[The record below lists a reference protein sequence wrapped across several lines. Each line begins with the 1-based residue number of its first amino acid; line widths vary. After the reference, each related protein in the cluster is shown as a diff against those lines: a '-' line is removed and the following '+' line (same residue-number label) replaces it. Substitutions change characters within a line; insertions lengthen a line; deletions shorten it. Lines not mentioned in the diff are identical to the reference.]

1 MFEPI
6 SQLFF
11 IIKCFVQ
18 DEVTEGCVCHRYA
31 FMNVE
36 GSSSG
41 DLPAHGTFCSVLLTT
56 RCSLHYPTEED
67 WAQTGLVTVV
77 DVGKCPGPQDG
88 GKCETDL
95 GVPVADV

>member
-1 MFEPI
+1 M
-6 SQLFF
+6 SQMCLYECGGLQFR
-11 IIKCFVQ
+11 
-18 DEVTEGCVCHRYA
+18 G
-31 FMNVE
+31 
-36 GSSSG
+36 
-41 DLPAHGTFCSVLLTT
+41 HGTFCSVLLTT